1 MNQQQHIIDIH
12 KLRFRWRED
21 VPLVLDID
29 SLQIA
34 PGERIFIQGPS
45 GSGKSTLLSL
55 IAGVLTPQQGRL
67 NILGS
72 PLPSLRGAARD
83 TFRADHIGFIFQM
96 FNLLPYL
103 SVLENVTLPLFFS
116 ARRRRRVDS
125 AEQEAIRLL
134 SHLDMAAPKILSR
147 PVTELSV
154 GQQQRVAAARAL
166 IGSPELLIADEPTS
180 ALDTDRRD
188 AFIQLL
194 INECDAA
201 GTTLVFVSH
210 DAALQSRFDR
220 SIALHEINRA
230 NTEGEACLS

>member
-12 KLRFRWRED
+12 KLRFRWRKD
-21 VPLVLDID
+21 APLVLDID
-29 SLQIA
+29 SLQIV
-34 PGERIFIQGPS
+34 PGERLFIKGPS

-55 IAGVLTPQQGRL
+55 LAGVLTPQQGELRV
-67 NILGS
+67 LGHS
-72 PLPSLRGAARD
+72 LPALKGAARD
-83 TFRADHIGFIFQM
+83 AFRADHIGFIFQM

-103 SVLENVTLPLFFS
+103 SVLENVTLPLHFS
-116 ARRRRRVDS
+116 ARRRNRVKHP
-125 AEQEAIRLL
+125 QEEAMRLL
-134 SHLDMAAPKILSR
+134 AHLDLAGPELLAR

-180 ALDTDRRD
+180 ALDADRRE

-194 INECDAA
+194 LNECNAA

-210 DAALQSRFDR
+210 DNSLQGYFDR
-220 SIALHEINRA
+220 SIALDDINHA
-230 NTEGEACLS
+230 ATAQAL